1 MSTACPL
8 HKVFKIGKKVQN
20 FNQETKRSLLGKIRG
35 VDKYECSINV
45 QIVEVFDRFC
55 SSNDPPTSS
64 SSSFYLEVEKG
75 LVLRSLMAAFWLR
88 NRPSQSELWR
98 GVKEIDPHQSCQ
110 KKNKVKNRHKT
121 FYIFSTKSDNAPAK
135 SLLLR
140 SKTFILHGMIN
151 TAASR
156 GPWWALT
163 LKLSQEKK
171 HFLASFSSVYSHIIF
186 FLYYQLRH
194 HRVTPLHLSAS
205 PVKQKLKSDRTQSD
219 FPFFFFCF
227 ADWCF
232 GVSSVAFST
241 FSPGPCL
248 VPFVSVSGKCVWLSE
263 TIGFGSLRR
272 ALQSTADCKL
282 YFSTELLGHYYGA
295 WSEQCLLVFTG
306 RQL

>member
-64 SSSFYLEVEKG
+64 SSPFYLEVEKG

-110 KKNKVKNRHKT
+110 KKKKVKNRHKT

-186 FLYYQLRH
+186 FCTISLDITELRLFIS
-194 HRVTPLHLSAS
+194 LHLPSNKNS
-205 PVKQKLKSDRTQSD
+205 NLTVHNQISL
-219 FPFFFFCF
+219 FFFCF

-295 WSEQCLLVFTG
+295 WSEQCLLVFAG

>member
-88 NRPSQSELWR
+88 NRSSQSELWR

-110 KKNKVKNRHKT
+110 KKKKVKNRHKT
-121 FYIFSTKSDNAPAK
+121 FYIFSTKSDKAPAK

-186 FLYYQLRH
+186 FCTISLDITELRLFIS
-194 HRVTPLHLSAS
+194 LHLPSNKNS
-205 PVKQKLKSDRTQSD
+205 NLTVHNQISL
-219 FPFFFFCF
+219 FFFFVLLTGALEF
-227 ADWCF
+227 
-232 GVSSVAFST
+232 
-241 FSPGPCL
+241 PL
-248 VPFVSVSGKCVWLSE
+248 WLS
-263 TIGFGSLRR
+263 
-272 ALQSTADCKL
+272 ALSHRGPVLCHLFQLAGNVCGCQKRLALVVWGAHSKARPIVNCIFPQS
-282 YFSTELLGHYYGA
+282 Y
-295 WSEQCLLVFTG
+295 
-306 RQL
+306 